1 MEKKYKNGEV
11 TLTFQTEGGEPVT
24 DVVEYITFGEGPRD
38 LVMIPGISDGM
49 RTVEGLALPFS
60 LAYHRYA

>member
-11 TLTFQTEGGEPVT
+11 TLHFPNEGGEPVS
-24 DVVEYITFGEGPRD
+24 DVVEYITFGEGPRE

-49 RTVEGLALPFS
+49 RTKRSVFQRPRL
-60 LAYHRYA
+60 